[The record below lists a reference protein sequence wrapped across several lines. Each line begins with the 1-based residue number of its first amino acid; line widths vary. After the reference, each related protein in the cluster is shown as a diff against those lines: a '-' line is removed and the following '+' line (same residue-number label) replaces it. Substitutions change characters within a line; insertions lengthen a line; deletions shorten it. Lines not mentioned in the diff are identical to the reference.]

1 MNFNFTFLLIKYF
14 FNGILI
20 DSDLSVKDFL
30 KNTYGLKNKL
40 LNIIEQRIENN
51 SNDVLQNFDKN
62 EIDQFLTLIY
72 TVVPYN
78 TSVLTRLK
86 LNISLLDFLSCYRGW
101 RHYKGLPV
109 RGQRTWSNANA
120 VYKSNYVLRNLKLKR
135 SKQYYMNVPA
145 RESNVAYTAE
155 YVNLLWKTQWPFE
168 WYAAKTSRLK
178 FKGHPNSMKIDL
190 YSMANYQ
197 IMHPLKLKNLSKKQK
212 QSFKKNYFSLGF
224 DPGFTKPLLNS
235 IFNSSISDSFESDLK
250 GTKLILRD
258 ERLNRKKKK

>member
-51 SNDVLQNFDKN
+51 SNDALQNFDKN

-86 LNISLLDFLSCYRGW
+86 LNISLLDFLSCYRG
-101 RHYKGLPV
+101 
-109 RGQRTWSNANA
+109 
-120 VYKSNYVLRNLKLKR
+120 
-135 SKQYYMNVPA
+135 
-145 RESNVAYTAE
+145 
-155 YVNLLWKTQWPFE
+155 
-168 WYAAKTSRLK
+168 
-178 FKGHPNSMKIDL
+178 
-190 YSMANYQ
+190 
-197 IMHPLKLKNLSKKQK
+197 
-212 QSFKKNYFSLGF
+212 
-224 DPGFTKPLLNS
+224 
-235 IFNSSISDSFESDLK
+235 
-250 GTKLILRD
+250 
-258 ERLNRKKKK
+258 